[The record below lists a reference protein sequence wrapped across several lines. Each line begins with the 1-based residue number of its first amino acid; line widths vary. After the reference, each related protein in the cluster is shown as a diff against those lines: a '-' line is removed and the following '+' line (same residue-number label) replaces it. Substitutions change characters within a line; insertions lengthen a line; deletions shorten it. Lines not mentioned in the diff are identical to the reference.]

1 MAASEGA
8 SLEEVNK
15 ENVHLVCN
23 VVFLTSGKRLKAN
36 NVNIYSFPEQIC
48 WNLLYFPLE
57 F

>member
-23 VVFLTSGKRLKAN
+23 VVFLTSGKRLKEN